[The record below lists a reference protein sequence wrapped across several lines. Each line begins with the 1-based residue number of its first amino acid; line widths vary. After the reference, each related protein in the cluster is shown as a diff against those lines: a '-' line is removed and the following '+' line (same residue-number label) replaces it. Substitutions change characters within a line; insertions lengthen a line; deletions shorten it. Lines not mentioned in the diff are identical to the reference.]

1 MRKMKSFVG
10 DRDRVLTEAQRISI
24 KMNIY
29 QILINTKYQVT
40 NQENAG
46 AGTCKSRNNRKTWSS
61 LP

>member
-1 MRKMKSFVG
+1 MKSFVG

-40 NQENAG
+40 NQENTG
-46 AGTCKSRNNRKTWSS
+46 AGTCKSRNNGKTWSS